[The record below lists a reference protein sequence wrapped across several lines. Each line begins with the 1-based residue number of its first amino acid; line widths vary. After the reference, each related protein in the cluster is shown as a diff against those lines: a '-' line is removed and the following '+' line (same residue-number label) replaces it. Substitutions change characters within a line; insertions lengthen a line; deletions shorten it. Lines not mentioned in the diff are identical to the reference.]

1 MIKQQV
7 KLSIEISSSN
17 VRMLMNNYHQLS
29 REKIEL
35 NSKHSE
41 KKVKIV
47 LKFEMTHLFLAR
59 TWHR

>member
-7 KLSIEISSSN
+7 KLSIEISN